1 MKNLGGF
8 LKQAQQMQSK
18 IAEVQNK
25 LDSLEVE
32 GSSGNGLIRV
42 ITSGKG
48 EVKRFH
54 IDPSAL
60 GDVEMLEDLLVAAC
74 RDAKS
79 NADELSSAEMKKIT
93 GGMPL
98 PPGMKLPF

>member
-8 LKQAQQMQSK
+8 LKQALQMQSK
-18 IAEVQNK
+18 MAEIQNK
-25 LDSLEVE
+25 LDTLEVE

-42 ITSGKG
+42 IANGKG

-54 IDPSAL
+54 IDPSTL
-60 GDVEMLEDLLVAAC
+60 EDVEMLEDLLAAAC
-74 RDAKS
+74 RDAKN